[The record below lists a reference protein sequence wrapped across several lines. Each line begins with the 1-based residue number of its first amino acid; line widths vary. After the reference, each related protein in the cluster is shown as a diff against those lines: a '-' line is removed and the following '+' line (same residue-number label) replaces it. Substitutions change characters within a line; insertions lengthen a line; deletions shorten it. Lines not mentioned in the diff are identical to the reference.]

1 MNRKILLFVYSALFC
16 FQMLFAAESSI
27 KIIPSGFAYY
37 QIGQLVKTSDPE
49 GLITG
54 LPDKSWDQHVNFR
67 LALEGVVGERL
78 RIIAGTEL
86 GIATFAKGAGG
97 GNNVTTAI
105 SLKEA
110 QGIYTF
116 GNNVKNPPLQ
126 IALGYFPFKYNPQAT
141 NMGEYLFS
149 YRTGAYAPY
158 IINDFD
164 NCKSRLLGLRVSS
177 TLFESFKNH
186 LLFTSE
192 MAVGSGKGNWP
203 VGDYSL
209 SYLAGYTVKNILD
222 IGAGICLNRLVPID
236 PLQTTPSG
244 YNAIIAKDE
253 RDSVIMENGD
263 TLYLTMKATKLMA
276 RLSFDPKQFLPP
288 GLLTIF
294 GKEDGKLYT
303 ETAILGLKNYGAK
316 YHYDDITK
324 RWPVMWGINVPA
336 FKLLDFL
343 SLEMEYY
350 GWKDNLT
357 IAQGTPM
364 SNTTQDE
371 YSDEQTFR
379 WSLFAQKTVIK
390 GFCVKA
396 LAGKDHFRTVDAGGS
411 VTNEELLRGHDNWH
425 YNLRL
430 MFQF

>member
-1 MNRKILLFVYSALFC
+1 MNWKIAPFIYIALFC
-16 FQMLFAAESSI
+16 FQTLFAEESSV
-27 KIIPSGFAYY
+27 KITPSGFAYY

-67 LALEGVVGERL
+67 LALEGVVRERL

-97 GNNVTTAI
+97 GNSVTTKI

-116 GNNVKNPPLQ
+116 GKDLKNPPLQ

-177 TLFESFKNH
+177 TLFKRFKND

-192 MAVGSGKGNWP
+192 MEVGSKGNRP

-209 SYLAGYTVKNILD
+209 SYLAGYTIKKIVD
-222 IGAGICLNRLVPID
+222 IGAGVYLHRLVPID
-236 PLQTTPSG
+236 HLQTTPSG

-263 TLYLTMKATKLMA
+263 TLFLTMKATKLMA
-276 RLSFDPKQFLPP
+276 RLSFDPKQLLPA
-288 GLLTIF
+288 GLLNIF
-294 GKEDGKLYT
+294 GKEDFKIYT
-303 ETAILGLKNYGAK
+303 ETAILGVKNYGAK

-379 WSLFAQKTVIK
+379 WSVFAKKTVIK

-396 LAGKDHFRTVDAGGS
+396 LVGKDHFRTVDAGGG
-411 VTNEELLRGHDNWH
+411 VTNEELLRGNDNWH
-425 YNLRL
+425 YNIRL
-430 MFQF
+430 MYYF